1 MFHRPRNALSRP
13 TLLVAAFVFVAGCG
27 VQSDANAADA
37 DLALKR
43 VMLSSGGVGY
53 FEYETQIEDNTP
65 LQLTLRLDQM
75 DDVLKSIVV
84 YDDKGGGATIEMP
97 SRSPLSE
104 IFRNL
109 PVGPESF
116 QSTQDL
122 LTALKGSEI
131 VVDGPVSAT
140 GRIISVT
147 DETTTRGEDTVIT
160 RHRVGLLTKT
170 GIVQFVLEDAE
181 SIRFTDETLNG
192 KVDQALSAIAQH
204 KERDGRTLTVTPRGE
219 GARKLTIAY
228 VVEAPLWKTSYR
240 LVTQEGN
247 PKARLQGWAH
257 LENASG
263 GDWNN
268 VELTLVTGNPVT
280 FRQALYTAYY
290 VNRPEVPVEVL
301 GRILPRADDG
311 AVAVGGEMAKLDRD
325 TRSRRAEAA
334 NEQAYDYAAPVAM
347 PPPPPAP
354 GAPYDMIGGYSGL
367 SSVPA
372 KPIAA
377 EASEAATQVI
387 FRIPTP
393 VSAGN
398 GQSLAV
404 PIIDREVPGERIAL
418 YQPSTHPRH
427 PLSTVRLVN
436 DTGSGMPPGVI
447 TLYENTPNGTAYVG
461 DAQLNPLPEGE
472 TRMVS
477 FALDQKVTIDREDKY
492 EQTLTK
498 ASLARGILTLS
509 ITDKTT
515 TVYTIKAPKNEARSV
530 VLEHPRSAGWSI
542 TSPDP
547 AGVEQTDNFFRIPH
561 PVAAGATD
569 KVTVTTELPRVEAH
583 ALVDVTASF
592 IEANTTNSSLSE
604 PQRQAFEKMREMRRD
619 IDTAEGEIAQSNAER
634 DRIFEEQ
641 KRIRENLAA
650 VPDRSDLAQR
660 YLGELGKQEDELAA
674 LTTRI
679 KAAETRRNEARQR
692 LAEFVGDLTL

>member
-1 MFHRPRNALSRP
+1 M
-13 TLLVAAFVFVAGCG
+13 
-27 VQSDANAADA
+27 QSDANAADA
-37 DLALKR
+37 DIALKR

-53 FEYETQIEDNTP
+53 FEYETQIDDNTP

-116 QSTQDL
+116 QTTQDL

-131 VVDGPVSAT
+131 TVDGPVNAT

-147 DETTTRGEDTVIT
+147 EETATKGEDTTIT
-160 RHRVGLLTKT
+160 RHRVGLMTKT
-170 GIVQFVLEDAE
+170 GIVQFVLEDADA
-181 SIRFTDETLNG
+181 IRFTDETLNG

-204 KERDGRTLTVTPRGE
+204 KERDGRVLTVTPRGE
-219 GARKLTIAY
+219 GTRKLTIAY
-228 VVEAPLWKTSYR
+228 VVEAPLWKSSYR

-263 GDWNN
+263 SDWSN

-311 AVAVGGEMAKLDRD
+311 SVAVSGEFAKLDRD
-325 TRSRRAEAA
+325 SRERAEMS
-334 NEQAYDYAAPVAM
+334 NQSYDYAAPVAAPA
-347 PPPPPAP
+347 PPPPPA
-354 GAPYDMIGGYSGL
+354 GNYEMSAGYAGGLASM
-367 SSVPA
+367 PA

-387 FRIPTP
+387 FKIPTP

-418 YQPSTHPRH
+418 YQPATHPRH

-447 TLYENTPNGTAYVG
+447 TLYENTPNGVAYVG

-492 EQTLTK
+492 DQTLTK

-515 TVYTIKAPKNEARSV
+515 SVYTIKAPKNEARAV
-530 VLEHPRSAGWSI
+530 VLEHPRQGGWTI

-569 KVTVTTELPRVEAH
+569 KVTVTTELPRVETH

-592 IEANTTNSSLSE
+592 IEANTTNASLSE

-619 IDTAEGEIAQSNAER
+619 IDTAEAEIAQSNAER

-641 KRIRENLAA
+641 KRIRENLSA

-679 KAAETRRNEARQR
+679 KDAETRRNEARQR